1 VSRKHKLKRNLG
13 LVLVTLYG
21 LGNIVGAGIYA
32 LIGKVAGEA
41 GNATPLAF
49 ILASVVAGLSALS
62 FAELSSR
69 QPYSEGVSAYVHLA
83 FKKKWL
89 SLVVGLF
96 MSIAT
101 VVSAAALARAFG
113 GYLQAAT
120 GLNLAIGAMI
130 IILAFGLL
138 ASWGIAESTKIFA
151 LHTIIEIA
159 GLLAILWF
167 GRAELS
173 HSLQNAKTMFD
184 ISTVG
189 FGGLMSGVF
198 LAFYA
203 YIGIE
208 DMVHLSEE
216 TKRTRY
222 TMPVAIILAVIIST
236 VLYFLITVVSINSI
250 PISELQNSN
259 APLSL
264 VFSKIT
270 SSPVWIITVIALTA
284 SAGGVLAHIISGSR
298 LLYGMA
304 EAGWLHKRLAIVHE
318 SRKTPSLAI
327 AIVVVLSA
335 VLAFFID
342 LTTLATIT
350 SFMILAVFLLVNV
363 ALAFL
368 KVRKVKSAQ
377 SRISVPIV
385 IPVLGMFSCLI
396 LLALQI
402 IHLL

>member
-1 VSRKHKLKRNLG
+1 MARKHKLKRNLG
-13 LVLVTLYG
+13 LLIVTVYG

-41 GNATPLAF
+41 GSATPLAF
-49 ILASVVAGLSALS
+49 ILASVVAGFSALS

-83 FKKKWL
+83 FNKKWL

-96 MSIAT
+96 MSAAT
-101 VVSAAALARAFG
+101 VVSAATLARAFG
-113 GYLQAAT
+113 GYLQSAV
-120 GLNLAIGAMI
+120 GINLAIGAI
-130 IILAFGLL
+130 IVILAFGLL
-138 ASWGIAESTKIFA
+138 ASWGIVESTKIFA
-151 LHTIIEIA
+151 LHTMIEIA
-159 GLLAILWF
+159 GLLVILWF

-173 HSLQNAKTMFD
+173 HSLQDAKSMFD
-184 ISTVG
+184 ISAVG

-222 TMPVAIILAVIIST
+222 TMPLAIVFAVIIST
-236 VLYFLITVVSINSI
+236 ILYFLITVVSINSI
-250 PISELQNSN
+250 PISELQNST

-264 VFSKIT
+264 VFSKLT
-270 SSPVWIITVIALTA
+270 SAPVWIITVIALTA

-298 LLYGMA
+298 LLYGMS
-304 EAGWLHKRLAIVHE
+304 EAGWLHERLAMVHE
-318 SRKTPSLAI
+318 SRRTPSFAI
-327 AIVVVLSA
+327 ALVVVLSA
-335 VLAFFID
+335 VLAFFVD

-350 SFMILAVFLLVNV
+350 SFMILTVFLLVNV

-368 KVRKVKSAQ
+368 KLRKVKSKQ
-377 SRISVPIV
+377 SRLTVPIV
-385 IPVLGMFSCLI
+385 VPVLGTLSCLI

-402 IHLL
+402 IHLS

>member
-1 VSRKHKLKRNLG
+1 MVRKHKLKRNLG
-13 LVLVTLYG
+13 LFLVTIYG

-41 GNATPLAF
+41 GSATPLAF
-49 ILASVVAGLSALS
+49 ILASIVAGFSALS

-96 MSIAT
+96 MSVAT
-101 VVSAAALARAFG
+101 VVSAATLARAFG

-120 GLNLAIGAMI
+120 GLNLAIGAI
-130 IILAFGLL
+130 IVILAFGLL

-151 LHTIIEIA
+151 LHTIIEIG

-167 GRAELS
+167 GRTELS

-184 ISTVG
+184 ISAVG

-216 TKRTRY
+216 TKKTRY
-222 TMPVAIILAVIIST
+222 TMPLAIILAVVIST
-236 VLYFLITVVSINSI
+236 VLYFFITVVSINSI

-304 EAGWLHKRLAIVHE
+304 EAGWIHKRLAIVHE
-318 SRKTPSLAI
+318 SRKTPSYAI
-327 AIVVVLSA
+327 ALVVVLSA
-335 VLAFFID
+335 VLAFFVD

-350 SFMILAVFLLVNV
+350 SFMILTVFLLVNV
-363 ALAFL
+363 ALGFL
-368 KVRKVKSAQ
+368 KLRKVKSKQ
-377 SRISVPIV
+377 SRLTVPFIV
-385 IPVLGMFSCLI
+385 PALGTLSCLI

>member
-1 VSRKHKLKRNLG
+1 MVRKHKLKRNLG
-13 LVLVTLYG
+13 LFLVTIYG

-41 GNATPLAF
+41 GSATPLAF
-49 ILASVVAGLSALS
+49 ILASIVAGFSALS

-96 MSIAT
+96 MSVAT
-101 VVSAAALARAFG
+101 VVSAATLARAFG

-120 GLNLAIGAMI
+120 GLNLAIGAI
-130 IILAFGLL
+130 IVILAFGLL

-151 LHTIIEIA
+151 LHAIIEIG

-184 ISTVG
+184 ISAVG

-216 TKRTRY
+216 TKKTRY
-222 TMPVAIILAVIIST
+222 TMPLAIILAVVIST
-236 VLYFLITVVSINSI
+236 VLYFFITVVSINSI

-304 EAGWLHKRLAIVHE
+304 EAGWIHKRLAIVHE
-318 SRKTPSLAI
+318 SRKTPSYAI
-327 AIVVVLSA
+327 ALVVVLSA
-335 VLAFFID
+335 VLAFFVD

-350 SFMILAVFLLVNV
+350 SFMILTVFLLVNV
-363 ALAFL
+363 ALGFL
-368 KVRKVKSAQ
+368 KLRKVKSKQ
-377 SRISVPIV
+377 SRLTVPFIV
-385 IPVLGMFSCLI
+385 PALGTLSCLV

>member
-1 VSRKHKLKRNLG
+1 MVRKHKLKRNLG
-13 LVLVTLYG
+13 LFLVTIYG

-41 GNATPLAF
+41 GSATPLAF
-49 ILASVVAGLSALS
+49 ILASIVAGFSALS

-96 MSIAT
+96 MSVAT
-101 VVSAAALARAFG
+101 VVSAATLARAFG

-120 GLNLAIGAMI
+120 GLNLAIGAI
-130 IILAFGLL
+130 IVILAFGLL

-151 LHTIIEIA
+151 LHTIIEIG

-184 ISTVG
+184 ISAVG

-216 TKRTRY
+216 TKKTRY
-222 TMPVAIILAVIIST
+222 TMPLAIILAVVIST
-236 VLYFLITVVSINSI
+236 VLYFFITVVSINSI

-304 EAGWLHKRLAIVHE
+304 EAGWIHKRLAIVHE
-318 SRKTPSLAI
+318 SRKTPSYAI
-327 AIVVVLSA
+327 ALVVVLSA
-335 VLAFFID
+335 VLAFFVD

-350 SFMILAVFLLVNV
+350 SFMILTVFLLVNV
-363 ALAFL
+363 ALGFL
-368 KVRKVKSAQ
+368 KLRKVKSKQ
-377 SRISVPIV
+377 SRLTVPFIV
-385 IPVLGMFSCLI
+385 PALGTLSCLI